1 MRKLTIK
8 NYVYFAILSIFI
20 SSKSFSQEDKTT
32 VIQDSRFSKLLKEK
46 QLLDSSNDSDGNY
59 TIQIFYGD
67 KEAAKN
73 TLMGFKKEFKDIEA
87 TYLYTNPTYKVWVG
101 KYRLR
106 INAEKDLVEIKK
118 KYPTAF
124 LIKPNR

>member
-1 MRKLTIK
+1 MRILTLK
-8 NYVYFAILSIFI
+8 NYFPLAIISLFI
-20 SSKSFSQEDKTT
+20 SSKSFSQDSKTT
-32 VIQDSRFSKLLKEK
+32 VIQDARFEKLLKEK
-46 QLLDSSNDSDGNY
+46 QILDSSSESDENY

-67 KEAAKN
+67 KESAKKA
-73 TLMGFKKEFKDIEA
+73 LMTFKKDFKDIEA

-106 INAEKDLVEIKK
+106 INAEKDLLEIKK

>member
-8 NYVYFAILSIFI
+8 NHFYLLLISFFI
-20 SSKSFSQEDKTT
+20 TSNSFSQEDKTT
-32 VIQDSRFSKLLKEK
+32 VIQDPRFGKLLKEK
-46 QLLDSSNDSDGNY
+46 QNLDNSNESDENY

-67 KEAAKN
+67 KESAKRA
-73 TLMGFKKEFKDIEA
+73 LVGFKKDFKDIEA

-101 KYRLR
+101 KYKLR

>member
-8 NYVYFAILSIFI
+8 NHFYLLLISFFI
-20 SSKSFSQEDKTT
+20 TSNSFSQEDKTT
-32 VIQDSRFSKLLKEK
+32 VIQDSRFGKLLKEK
-46 QLLDSSNDSDGNY
+46 QNLDNSNESDENY

-67 KEAAKN
+67 KESAKR
-73 TLMGFKKEFKDIEA
+73 TLVGFKKDFKDIEA

-101 KYRLR
+101 KYKLR